1 MPYRIERREIVS
13 GFFHT
18 DVSRGQQRPW
28 FLKTNNMKEK
38 NDCYK
43 CPHRRE
49 VPGSAHSEC
58 ALGEPLTL
66 QFILRYAGGQV
77 PTQHQDEQGNVL
89 LKFDPVGVRNGWCLW
104 PFNFDP
110 TWVECYLPIEKDI

>member
-1 MPYRIERREIVS
+1 MAKNTSGNAYRISNILK
-13 GFFHT
+13 
-18 DVSRGQQRPW
+18 Q
-28 FLKTNNMKEK
+28 KTNNMDKKK
-38 NDCYK
+38 NNCYQ
-43 CPHRRE
+43 CPHRRK

-77 PTQHQDEQGNVL
+77 PAQHQDEQGNVL
-89 LKFDPVGVRNGWCLW
+89 LKFDPHGVKNGWCLW

-110 TWVECYLPIEKDI
+110 IWVECYLPIEKKDV